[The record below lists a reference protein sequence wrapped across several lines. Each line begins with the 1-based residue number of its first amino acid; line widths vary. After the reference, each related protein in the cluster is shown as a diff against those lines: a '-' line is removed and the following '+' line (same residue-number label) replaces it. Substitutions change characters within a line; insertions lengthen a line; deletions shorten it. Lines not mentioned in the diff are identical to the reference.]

1 MISAKVL
8 FTTPKTVGTRLAKYT
23 LTWLWIYAFSIGMYV
38 RTIKRK
44 NKDGSEVEYVQLAH
58 NTRHPE
64 KGYSRAEVIHS
75 FGRRDQ
81 LDVPA
86 LKRLIGSLSRFISP
100 EDAQA
105 IEAEGRNLKFISSR
119 PAGGAYLLRE
129 LWKRLD
135 IDTCFADALKD
146 RSLTTPVQD
155 AIFAMV
161 ANRALA
167 PCSKLAVE
175 EWAQKDVHLGIE
187 STIKVQHLYR
197 SMDFLLKHEDAIQEK
212 VFWSAAHLMNL
223 TVDLIFFDTTNTYF
237 EMEEPG
243 DSELLAFGKSKH
255 KRNDLPQVT
264 IGLAVTRE
272 GIPVRCWVL
281 PGNQNDAKCVAQ
293 IQKDMND
300 WKLGNVIW
308 AMDRGMTSEENR
320 KTLQRAGG
328 QYILGEKLRGPH
340 LNEKALNRGGRFKK
354 IKGNLHIKEVYAGE
368 GSGRR
373 RFVVA
378 YNPDQAEHDK
388 HVRERN
394 LKRIEAELEAMG
406 RMSQKAFLKAKYAL
420 LAHRSMGRYL
430 KELKSGRLKIDKA
443 KVRQYEKLDG
453 KYLLSTSDKSLSA
466 EDVAL
471 GYKQLMEVERAFRTL
486 KSTLSLRP
494 VYHTKDDRIRSHV
507 LLCWLALLLIRI
519 VELETGMTW
528 PKVRAELERLHLG
541 EFLNKDGRIL
551 QHTELTSNQRNIFRK
566 LNIKP
571 PKKIESVQIS
581 S

>member
-1 MISAKVL
+1 
-8 FTTPKTVGTRLAKYT
+8 
-23 LTWLWIYAFSIGMYV
+23 MYV

-81 LDVPA
+81 LDVTA
-86 LKRLIGSLSRFISP
+86 LKRLISSLSRFISS

-105 IEAEGRNLKFISSR
+105 VEAEGRNLKFISSR
-119 PAGGAYLLRE
+119 PSGGAHLLKS
-129 LWKRLD
+129 LWKRLG
-135 IDTCFADALKD
+135 IDNCLGAALKD

-167 PCSKLAVE
+167 PCSKLGVE
-175 EWAQKDVHLGIE
+175 EWAEKDVHLGIE
-187 STIKVQHLYR
+187 NSIQVQHLYR
-197 SMDFLLKHEDAIQEK
+197 SMDFLLKHENVIQKK

-237 EMEEPG
+237 EMEDPG
-243 DSELLAFGKSKH
+243 ESELLAFGKSKH

-340 LNEKALNRGGRFKK
+340 LNEKALNRGGRFKVVK
-354 IKGNLHIKEVYAGE
+354 ENLHIKEVYTGD
-368 GSGRR
+368 GCGRR
-373 RFVVA
+373 RFIIA
-378 YNPDQAEHDK
+378 YNPEQAEHDK

-394 LKRIEAELEAMG
+394 LKRIDAELEALCK
-406 RMSQKAFLKAKYAL
+406 MSKKAFPKAKYAL
-420 LAHRSMGRYL
+420 LAHRSMGKYL
-430 KELKSGRLKIDKA
+430 KELKSGKLKVDKA
-443 KVRQYEKLDG
+443 KVKQYEKLDG
-453 KYLLSTSDKSLSA
+453 KYLLSTSDESMSA

-519 VELETGMTW
+519 VELETGTTW
-528 PKVRAELERLHLG
+528 PRIRSELERLHLG
-541 EFLNKDGRIL
+541 EFSNKDGRIL
-551 QHTELTSNQRNIFRK
+551 QHTELTSNQRNIFK
-566 LNIKP
+566 TLKITP
-571 PKKIESVQIS
+571 PKKIENIKITP
-581 S
+581 

>member
-1 MISAKVL
+1 MIHV
-8 FTTPKTVGTRLAKYT
+8 FN
-23 LTWLWIYAFSIGMYV
+23 IGMYI

-81 LDVPA
+81 LDVSA
-86 LKRLIGSLSRFISP
+86 LKRLISSLSRFISP
-100 EDAQA
+100 EDAQS
-105 IEAEGRNLKFISSR
+105 IEAEGRNLNFISSR

-135 IDTCFADALKD
+135 IDTCLTEALKD

-155 AIFAMV
+155 SIFAMV
-161 ANRALA
+161 ASRALA
-167 PCSKLAVE
+167 PGSKLAVE
-175 EWAQKDVHLGIE
+175 EWAQKDVHLGID
-187 STIKVQHLYR
+187 STIQIQHLYR
-197 SMDFLLKHEDAIQEK
+197 SMDFLLKHEAAIQEK

-237 EMEEPG
+237 EMEDTG

-281 PGNQNDAKCVAQ
+281 PGNQNDAKCVPQ

-320 KTLQRAGG
+320 KTLQKAGG
-328 QYILGEKLRGPH
+328 QYILGEKLRGPN

-354 IKGNLHIKEVYAGE
+354 VKDNLYIKEVYAGE

-378 YNPDQAEHDK
+378 YNPEQAEHDK

-394 LKRIEAELEAMG
+394 LKRIEAELEAMDK
-406 RMSQKAFLKAKYAL
+406 MAEKAFLKAKYAL

-430 KELKSGRLKIDKA
+430 KELKSGKLRVDKT
-443 KVRQYEKLDG
+443 KVKQYEKLDG

-519 VELETGMTW
+519 VEVETGTTW

-551 QHTELTSNQRNIFRK
+551 QHTELTLNQRNIFKK

-571 PKKIESVQIS
+571 PKKIKSVQIS

>member
-1 MISAKVL
+1 LTNAK
-8 FTTPKTVGTRLAKYT
+8 TNA
-23 LTWLWIYAFSIGMYV
+23 SIVGMYI

-64 KGYSRAEVIHS
+64 KGYSRAEVIYS

-86 LKRLIGSLSRFISP
+86 LKRLIGSLSRFLSP
-100 EDAQA
+100 EDVQA
-105 IEAEGRNLKFISSR
+105 LEAESRGLKFESSL
-119 PAGGAYLLRE
+119 PAGGALLLKE
-129 LWKRLD
+129 VWKRIGINKCL
-135 IDTCFADALKD
+135 TDALQG
-146 RSLTTPVQD
+146 RSFTAPIQD

-167 PCSKLAVE
+167 PCSKLGVE
-175 EWAQKDVHLGIE
+175 EWAEKDVFLDIE
-187 STIKVQHLYR
+187 KPVQIQHLYR
-197 SMDFLLKHEDAIQEK
+197 SMDFLLKHDNFIQEK
-212 VFWSAAHLMNL
+212 VFWSTANLLNL

-237 EMEEPG
+237 EMDDPG

-255 KRNDLPQVT
+255 KRDDCPQVT

-281 PGNQNDAKCVAQ
+281 PGNQNDAKCVKQ

-320 KTLQRAGG
+320 QTLQRAGG

-340 LNEKALNRGGRFKK
+340 INEEALNRGGRFKV
-354 IKGNLHIKEVYAGE
+354 IKKNLHIKEVYAGE

-373 RFVVA
+373 RFIIA
-378 YNPDQAEHDK
+378 YNPEQAEHDK
-388 HVRERN
+388 HVRQRN
-394 LKRIEAELEAMG
+394 LERIDAELEAMSK
-406 RMSQKAFLKAKYAL
+406 MSEKTFLKAKYAL
-420 LAHRSMGRYL
+420 LAHRSLGKYL
-430 KELKSGRLKIDKA
+430 KELKSGNLKIDKA
-443 KVRQYEKLDG
+443 KVKQYEKLDG

-528 PKVRAELERLHLG
+528 ARVRAEMERFHLG
-541 EFLNKDGRIL
+541 KFSHKDCRIL
-551 QHTELTSNQRNIFRK
+551 QHTELTVKQRNILKK
-566 LNIKP
+566 LNISP
-571 PKKIESVQIS
+571 PKRIKHIDIPL
-581 S
+581 

>member
-1 MISAKVL
+1 
-8 FTTPKTVGTRLAKYT
+8 
-23 LTWLWIYAFSIGMYV
+23 MYV

-81 LDVPA
+81 LDLAA
-86 LKRLIGSLSRFISP
+86 LKRLVGSLGRFISP
-100 EDAQA
+100 EDAQF
-105 IEAEGRNLKFISSR
+105 IEAERRGIKFESSR
-119 PAGGAYLLRE
+119 SAGGAIVLKG
-129 LWKRLD
+129 LWDRIG
-135 IDTCFADALKD
+135 IDKCLADALKD
-146 RSLTTPVQD
+146 RSFTTPVRD
-155 AIFAMV
+155 AVFAMV

-175 EWAQKDVHLGIE
+175 EWAEHDVYLGSEKPIQ
-187 STIKVQHLYR
+187 VQHLYR
-197 SMDFLLKHEDAIQEK
+197 SMDFLLAHADTIQEK
-212 VFWSAAHLMNL
+212 VFWSTAHLLNL

-237 EMEEPG
+237 EMEGPG
-243 DSELLAFGKSKH
+243 DSELLAYGNSKH

-281 PGNQNDAKCVAQ
+281 PGNQNDAKCVKQ

-340 LNEKALNRGGRFKK
+340 LNEAALNRGGRFKV
-354 IKGNLHIKEVYAGE
+354 IKENLHIKEVYAGE

-373 RFVVA
+373 RFVIA
-378 YNPDQAEHDK
+378 FNPEQAEHDK
-388 HVRERN
+388 HIRERN
-394 LKRIEAELEAMG
+394 LERIEAELKAMS
-406 RMSQKAFLKAKYAL
+406 RLSEKAFLKAKYAL
-420 LAHRSMGRYL
+420 LAHRSMGKYL
-430 KELKSGRLKIDKA
+430 KELKTGKLKIDKA
-443 KVRQYEKLDG
+443 KVKQYEKLDG
-453 KYLLSTSDKSLSA
+453 KYLLSTSDASLSA

-507 LLCWLALLLIRI
+507 LLCWLALLLVRI
-519 VELETGMTW
+519 VEMETGMTW
-528 PKVRAELERLHLG
+528 PRVRAELERLHLG
-541 EFLNKDGRIL
+541 EFLHKDGRIL
-551 QHTELTSNQRNIFRK
+551 QYTEMTKIQRNIFNK
-566 LNIKP
+566 LKINP
-571 PKKIESVQIS
+571 PKKIKSFEITP
-581 S
+581 